1 MRTGAP
7 SPAERR
13 RAGLISGFIAVG
25 ASVALANVGF
35 LLDIAPPCL
44 WHEIGFR
51 HCWGCGMS
59 RALAALLQGDLKSAI
74 QLNARSLI
82 VAPLLSWAAMRAAE
96 QWASA
101 QLTVLRT
108 TSVVGTG

>member
-13 RAGLISGFIAVG
+13 RAGLISGFIAISAGVG
-25 ASVALANVGF
+25 LANLGF
-35 LLDIAPPCL
+35 LLDIAPSCL
-44 WHEIGFR
+44 WHGLGFG

-74 QLNARSLI
+74 QLNVRSLI
-82 VAPLLSWAAMRAAE
+82 VAPLLGWTAIRAA
-96 QWASA
+96 QRWASA

-108 TSVVGTG
+108 TTVIGTG